1 MSTIQNNTVVGNTA
15 VINGANNAPVGS
27 SASAALSASAGS
39 AAQIQDQFMTLLIAQ
54 MKYQDPTDPMKSAE
68 MTSQMAQISTVEGV
82 NKLNGSMNSLLAQM
96 QSSQAYQ
103 ASGLVGKSV
112 LVPGSTLNLVKG
124 QASFGVQLDT
134 PASSLKV
141 NVLNSAGQSVDVI
154 TLGPQPAGTVPL
166 VWDGKDSSGK
176 QLPDGQYKF
185 QLAASVAGKNVNPPG
200 LTVANVTGILNP
212 TANTSTQI
220 MLDNNTTTAISNV
233 AQIR

>member
-1 MSTIQNNTVVGNTA
+1 MSTIQNNA
-15 VINGANNAPVGS
+15 VNN
-27 SASAALSASAGS
+27 SASNNVKNAALSGSANAALNATASS
-39 AAQIQDQFMTLLIAQ
+39 AAQIQDQFMTLLVAQ

-82 NKLNGSMNSLLAQM
+82 NKLNGSMNSLLTQM

-103 ASGLVGKSV
+103 ASSLVGKSV
-112 LVPGSTLNLVKG
+112 LVPGNTLNLSKG
-124 QASFGVQLDT
+124 QANFGVQLDA

-141 NVLNSAGQSVDVI
+141 NVLNGAGQSVDVI

-166 VWDGKDSSGK
+166 AWDGKDINGN
-176 QLPDGQYKF
+176 QLPDGPYQF
-185 QLAASVAGKNVNPPG
+185 QLAASIAGKNVNPPG

-212 TANTSTQI
+212 TAKTNTQI
-220 MLDNNTTTAISNV
+220 MLDNNTTTNISNV